1 MALANLFHGA
11 TLVLI
16 PIPQSAPVAILFFML
31 KGCAN
36 VIGLRAAFI
45 ASMYLPEER
54 TAFMGITNVV
64 RTASESLGPLVT
76 GAVAGAHLFW
86 VAFLL
91 SGVMMASYG
100 LGILVLFGNGKSR
113 EERKEQSVAG
123 ARNGENG
130 GGRAERTIETI

>member
-1 MALANLFHGA
+1 MGLANLFHGA

-16 PIPQSAPVAILFFML
+16 PVPESAAVAILFFML

-76 GAVAGAHLFW
+76 GAVAGANIFW
-86 VAFLL
+86 VAFML
-91 SGVMMASYG
+91 SGIMMASYG
-100 LGILVLFGNGKSR
+100 VGLLVLFGNGKSR
-113 EERKEQSVAG
+113 EERKEQRVSSS
-123 ARNGENG
+123 RDGEANN
-130 GGRAERTIETI
+130 

>member
-1 MALANLFHGA
+1 MGLANLFHGA

-16 PIPQSAPVAILFFML
+16 PIPDSAAVAIMFFML

-76 GAVAGAHLFW
+76 GAVAGAQVFW

-91 SGVMMASYG
+91 SGAMMASYG
-100 LGILVLFGNGKSR
+100 MGLLFLFGNGKSR
-113 EERKEQSVAG
+113 EERKQQSA
-123 ARNGENG
+123 ASSWNGESES
-130 GGRAERTIETI
+130 AESSER

>member
-1 MALANLFHGA
+1 MAFANLFHGA

-16 PIPQSAPVAILFFML
+16 PIPESAPLAILFFML

-76 GAVAGAHLFW
+76 GAVAGAKLFW

-100 LGILVLFGNGKSR
+100 VGILVLFGNDKSR
-113 EERKEQSVAG
+113 EERKAQTG
-123 ARNGENG
+123 ASSRNGESS
-130 GGRAERTIETI
+130 RVERTIETS